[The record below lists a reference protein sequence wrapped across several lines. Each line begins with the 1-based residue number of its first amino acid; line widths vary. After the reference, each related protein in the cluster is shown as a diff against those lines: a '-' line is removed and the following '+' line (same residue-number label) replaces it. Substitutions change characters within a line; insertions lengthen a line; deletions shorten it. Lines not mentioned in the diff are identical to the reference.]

1 MMSIDTRVAMGGIA
15 ARVGVESQ
23 SDHYPGIL
31 PVKDTLQSNPN
42 AQSNPVQTAV
52 SFSPYGSKN
61 EHLAVV
67 VSYRK
72 TGQIICEI
80 PSKEVQGLHVYIELM
95 V

>member
-1 MMSIDTRVAMGGIA
+1 MSIDTRIAMGGIA
-15 ARVGVESQ
+15 ASVEDGSPP
-23 SDHYPGIL
+23 DHDPRKL
-31 PVKDTLQSNPN
+31 SVKDTPQSSPN
-42 AQSNPVQTAV
+42 AQSSPVQTDV
-52 SFSPYGSKN
+52 SFSTYGSKK

-80 PSKEVQGLHVYIELM
+80 PSKEVQRLHVYLELM